1 MHAECEQ
8 LHSVIADINKKTVAL
23 QQGNRFLLNIDFDLS
38 NDRDALGHFAV
49 GGRYTHHVD
58 ASLNI
63 QVDVD

>member
-1 MHAECEQ
+1 MRNASNCIP
-8 LHSVIADINKKTVAL
+8 LLLALTKKTVAL